1 MLYALTRPVATLAL
15 KINYRNIYLSHA
27 DRIPKGAP
35 VILAANHPT
44 AFIEPCILAC
54 FLDRPLYF
62 LVRGDI
68 FKKRFYAGILQDFN
82 MIPVYRMKDGGY
94 EKIKNNFESFDYCS
108 EALAANKTLMILA
121 EGSTQQKKQLQPL
134 KKGTARIA
142 FGVFEKFPDLPELYI
157 VPVGVNYTYPNH
169 PGSEVMINFGEPIKV
184 RSYLETYKENT
195 SKAISVLTEDL
206 SGQLLKN
213 VISIGKEEDHTLV
226 EYLLVLCRTELD
238 APNLPVVKRKKINRF
253 ETEKGIADWV
263 NGLPAEEKTAL
274 EHPVQAYFQELSWY
288 GLTDK
293 GLRRHSPYT
302 FYLLGLGLLAGAPL
316 FLSGLLSSWPP
327 LRLARWVADR
337 KIRFIEFFEPVRIVV
352 ALVAYLLWIPLLLLA
367 GGLSCGIWGVAGAAV
382 FGASGYF
389 YALYGSWVTRWQQ
402 AAAYRRTPPL
412 IRAKLLK
419 HRKSLIRKLSGLIVR

>member
-1 MLYALTRPVATLAL
+1 MLYALVRPVTTLAL

-68 FKKRFYAGILQDFN
+68 FKKSFYAGLLQDLH

-121 EGSTQQKKQLQPL
+121 EGSTQQEKRLQPL

-142 FGVFEKFPDLPELYI
+142 FGVFEKFPELPELYI

-169 PGSEVMINFGEPIKV
+169 TGSEVLINFGEPIKV
-184 RSYLETYKENT
+184 RAYLQTYKGNT
-195 SKAISVLTEDL
+195 NKAISALTEDL
-206 SGQLLKN
+206 SGELLKN
-213 VISIGKEEDHTLV
+213 VISIEKEEDQTLV
-226 EYLLVLCRTELD
+226 EYLLILGRTELN
-238 APNLPVVKRKKINRF
+238 APRLPVVKRKKTNRF
-253 ETEKGIADWV
+253 KTEKGIADWV
-263 NGLPAEEKTAL
+263 NTLPPDEKRAI
-274 EHPVQAYFQELSWY
+274 EYPVQAYFQELTRY
-288 GLTDK
+288 GLTDQ
-293 GLRRHSPYT
+293 GLYKHSPYT
-302 FYLLGLGLLAGAPL
+302 FHLLGLALLAGSPL
-316 FLSGLLSSWPP
+316 FLLGVLFSRPP
-327 LRLARWVADR
+327 LGLARWIVNR
-337 KIRFIEFFEPVRIVV
+337 KIRFIEFFEPVRIAI
-352 ALVAYLLWIPLLLLA
+352 ALVAFLLWIPLLLIA
-367 GGLSCGIWGVAGAAV
+367 GGLLGGGWGVAG
-382 FGASGYF
+382 GALCVGAGYF
-389 YALYGSWVTRWQQ
+389 STCYSSWASLWKQ
-402 AAAYRRTPPL
+402 ADAFRATPPL

-419 HRKSLIRKLSGLIVR
+419 QRKSLARKLSGLIVH